1 MRRQPF
7 QGSRE
12 LEVVR
17 QKPCSERLVSDAHR
31 MFRVSLSSL
40 SSSVPKQLPVQPP
53 PNPHP
58 PPRGASEFG
67 LLTGPATAADD
78 AADAAAGARFRRGP
92 HWPHPAVATQFD
104 RATFRNLYMARTVEG
119 AREPRSARTDPE
131 LITHDKRA
139 GGPGARGPCE
149 KIKLAVLAF
158 LFEQL
163 KATEQ
168 GPDARVRWGR
178 RGKRTGS

>member
-92 HWPHPAVATQFD
+92 HWPHPAVATQSD

-119 AREPRSARTDPE
+119 AREPRSARAGLGPGDRARERADPE
-131 LITHDKRA
+131 LMTHDKRA

-149 KIKLAVLAF
+149 KKQA
-158 LFEQL
+158 
-163 KATEQ
+163 
-168 GPDARVRWGR
+168 
-178 RGKRTGS
+178 GSPGLSF